1 MTVMAIATGLHG
13 LTDRKKGVSCLWYA
27 TLFFLL
33 IFAILCIEVAYG
45 VKKPYKNRC
54 MKRISIVV

>member
-27 TLFFLL
+27 TLFFCSFLPFCAL
-33 IFAILCIEVAYG
+33 KWPMEL
-45 VKKPYKNRC
+45 KNHI
-54 MKRISIVV
+54 K